1 MRKYC
6 LSLLMLP
13 LHLLA
18 INAQD
23 TLPSP
28 ENHKWHF
35 MVTPYL
41 MIPGMSGDMG
51 IGNLPDASID
61 LNAEDIFS
69 RLQIGG
75 MLYLEASH
83 DHWAITSDVQYM
95 KLKQD
100 ISATS
105 VINSGKA
112 TMEQLAWE
120 VAGLY
125 KIAPWLEVG
134 AGARLYNIGA
144 EVEMNYKTGINKD
157 TVRNESLTETWV
169 DPIIIARGKF
179 FTNSKWIAEVRADV
193 GGFGIGS
200 TFAWQIQADAG
211 YRFSKLFD
219 ATIGYRYL
227 DVNFENGTDTGRF
240 LYDIATSGPTVR
252 LGFTF

>member
-219 ATIGYRYL
+219 VTIGYRYL
-227 DVNFENGTDTGRF
+227 DVNFENGTDSDRF